1 MKRGG
6 TESAVVE
13 GSLAVA
19 LTAAGVLHVTGAGP
33 VDPLRTVISDYVV
46 VPGGYELLALAAAA
60 LAAAGVAL
68 AVGLRRSGLPRP
80 FLPAALLV
88 SGAVALLVAGIVPT
102 NLPGQPIGLGAQIH
116 RVGGGWTFFSLPLAG
131 WLIARRAAT
140 TTGEWRAAAPV
151 LRTCSMV
158 AGIVSSAFLLAQ
170 IPIVIP
176 GSPIFPYG
184 GGAERVVCATVMV
197 VLLTTAWAMRAATV
211 TVAAPQAAPI
221 AVPADVS
228 VEMPGELA
236 VLGRA
241 A

>member
-1 MKRGG
+1 MKPGG

-13 GSLAVA
+13 GALAVS

-33 VDPLRTVISDYVV
+33 VDPLRTVISDYVA

-68 AVGLRRSGLPRP
+68 AVGLRRSGLPRAA
-80 FLPAALLV
+80 LPAAFLV
-88 SGAVALLVAGIVPT
+88 SGAIALLVAGIVPT
-102 NLPGQPIGLGAQIH
+102 NLPGQPIGTGAQIH
-116 RVGGGWTFFSLPLAG
+116 RIAGGVVFVSLPLAG
-131 WLIARRAAT
+131 WLIAARAAT

-151 LRTCSMV
+151 LRTCSLV
-158 AGIVSSAFLLAQ
+158 AGVVTSAFLALQ

-176 GSPIFPYG
+176 GSPVFPYV

-197 VLLTTAWAMRAATV
+197 VLLTTAWAMRAATMNAAAV
-211 TVAAPQAAPI
+211 RPAPSTVPVDAPA
-221 AVPADVS
+221 
-228 VEMPGELA
+228 ELA
-236 VLGRA
+236 ALGRA